1 MADVNL
7 NDNGDTVFEIVTTT
21 RLTAPAGS
29 TFEELPGGHGA
40 IILPDGTRIKSF
52 IVFERGEE
60 EDLSHEEMLVIGC
73 EAEDVSRVISEQ
85 D

>member
-60 EDLSHEEMLVIGC
+60 EDLSHEEMLAIGC